1 MKLAFINESLLAAEA
16 DITDINKLQKSLGI
30 DLSNME
36 EIGHGTMATVY
47 KVGDKALKITRDN
60 KDVIHTVKAQ
70 RIKSNNVV
78 KIHRLSKDGLSSGTA
93 MLLDFVDGQL
103 VPFSTG
109 EWHALIQGSGMDE
122 LSDAVKL
129 ILTDTKGIRN
139 KILTDHGLND
149 NKSRSK
155 ISEMFKTLKSL
166 QSMNV
171 NIDDLGD
178 NIIDAGDRY
187 VLIDLGN

>member
-1 MKLAFINESLLAAEA
+1 MRLAFINESLLAAEV
-16 DITDINKLQKSLGI
+16 DITDIDKLQKSLGV
-30 DLSNME
+30 DLSDME

-93 MLLDFVDGQL
+93 MLLDFVDGPL

-122 LSDAVKL
+122 LSDAIKL
-129 ILTDTKGIRN
+129 VLTDTKGIRN

-155 ISEMFKTLKSL
+155 ISEMFKTLRAL
-166 QSMNV
+166 QSMNI

>member
-1 MKLAFINESLLAAEA
+1 MRLEFINESLLAAEA
-16 DITDINKLQKSLGI
+16 EITDINKLQKSLGI
-30 DLSNME
+30 NLSGMQ

-47 KVGDKALKITRDN
+47 KIGDKALKITRDN

-93 MLLDFVDGQL
+93 MLLDFVDGPL
-103 VPFSTG
+103 APFSTG
-109 EWHALIQGSGMDE
+109 EWHALIQGSGIDE

-129 ILTDTKGIRN
+129 ILTDNKGIRN

-155 ISEMFKTLKSL
+155 ISELFKTLRSL
-166 QSMNV
+166 QSIGV

-178 NIIDAGDRY
+178 NIIDTGDRY

>member
-16 DITDINKLQKSLGI
+16 EITDINKLQKSLGV
-30 DLSNME
+30 DLSGMQ

-60 KDVIHTVKAQ
+60 KDVINTVKAQ

-93 MLLDFVDGQL
+93 MLLDFINGQL
-103 VPFSTG
+103 APFSTG

-122 LSDAVKL
+122 LSDAIKL
-129 ILTDTKGIRN
+129 ILTDNKGIRN

-149 NKSRSK
+149 SKSRSK
-155 ISEMFKTLKSL
+155 ISEMFKTLRAL
-166 QSMNV
+166 QSINV
-171 NIDDLGD
+171 SIDDLGD

>member
-1 MKLAFINESLLAAEA
+1 MKLALINESLLAAEA
-16 DITDINKLQKSLGI
+16 EITDIDKLQKSLGI
-30 DLSNME
+30 DLSGIE
-36 EIGHGTMATVY
+36 EIGSGTMATVY
-47 KVGDKALKITRDN
+47 KIGNKVLKVTRDN
-60 KDVIHTVKAQ
+60 KDVINTVKAQ

-78 KIHRLSKDGLSSGTA
+78 KIYKLSREGLSNGTA
-93 MLLDFVDGQL
+93 MVLDFVDGQL
-103 VPFSTG
+103 APFSTG

-129 ILTDTKGIRN
+129 MLTDNKGIRN

-149 NKSRSK
+149 NKSRAK
-155 ISEMFKTLKSL
+155 ISELFKTLRML
-166 QSMNV
+166 QSINV

-178 NIIDAGDRY
+178 NIIDTGDRY

>member
-1 MKLAFINESLLAAEA
+1 MRLAFINESLLAAEA
-16 DITDINKLQKSLGI
+16 DITDVGKLQKSLGV
-30 DLSNME
+30 DLSNMQE
-36 EIGHGTMATVY
+36 VGHGTMATVY

-93 MLLDFVDGQL
+93 MLLDFVDGPL

-122 LSDAVKL
+122 LSDAIKL
-129 ILTDTKGIRN
+129 ILTDNKGIRN

-149 NKSRSK
+149 SKSRSK
-155 ISEMFKTLKSL
+155 ISEMFKTLRAL
-166 QSMNV
+166 QSMNI